1 MKLVAS
7 WHQTLLAMLIKSW
20 HFGNVKSWYN
30 KKLQLNA
37 SLSSR
42 HVSPSRWDSPW
53 CSGFG
58 GEGKGGTKGIKQT
71 ASRNKWNRR
80 NNWATAPSWPHNLS
94 YLNRECVMTCI
105 LLIPQLEESGIC
117 VCVVSGERGLML
129 PLDLAADMLLFHHQ
143 KYQEPQ
149 ELLHKHMYSSFVRNT
164 VKQGRTRSKQVWHW

>member
-1 MKLVAS
+1 MEDLKLVAS
-7 WHQTLLAMLIKSW
+7 WHQTLLAMWIKSW

-30 KKLQLNA
+30 KKLLLNA

-105 LLIPQLEESGIC
+105 LLIPRLEESGIC
-117 VCVVSGERGLML
+117 VCCIWRERIDVASWPSGWYVAIPPPKIPGASRTSSQ
-129 PLDLAADMLLFHHQ
+129 AHLFFVCE
-143 KYQEPQ
+143 KYCEAGQDE
-149 ELLHKHMYSSFVRNT
+149 T
-164 VKQGRTRSKQVWHW
+164 